1 MKRLLIFFLLVIP
14 FTILPETQVSVSLSS
29 TTSTIGEQITLKFI
43 IRTTV
48 RSDSIR
54 ISHSKQD
61 FDFIKEEDL
70 KVDRGEDFVTF
81 EKNYRISFFKTGD
94 FSAGPFDID
103 LMNGDTIV
111 ENLVS
116 NTIPVNIRSVL
127 EENDKDIRPLRE
139 LLEIK
144 GNPFYILKYILILLT
159 AAGIILLI
167 IYLLRRKRGTES
179 GTETPLLP
187 PDLEFLGKIDSLWRT
202 DMLKTGKVKRFFLT
216 LTEAY
221 KLFMTRSYMFNAEDL
236 TTHEIINYLKIY
248 EQDEKIK
255 SNFEEVFLMSDL
267 AKFAKYKPSEIE
279 VDKIRKDL
287 TKIAEIA
294 GMRREKKE
302 EEEKIASL

>member
-1 MKRLLIFFLLVIP
+1 MKRLLIIFLL
-14 FTILPETQVSVSLSS
+14 ILPFSILSETQVSVSLSS

-43 IRTTV
+43 VRTSGQ
-48 RSDSIR
+48 SDSIR
-54 ISHSKQD
+54 ISQGTQD
-61 FDFIKEEDL
+61 FEFIKEEDL
-70 KVDRGEDFVTF
+70 KVNRVEDFVTF
-81 EKNYRISFFKTGD
+81 EKNFRISFFKTGD
-94 FSAGPFDID
+94 FSAGPFDIA
-103 LMNGDTIV
+103 LMNGDTVV
-111 ENLVS
+111 EDLVS

-139 LLEIK
+139 LSEIK
-144 GNPFYILKYILILLT
+144 GNPFYILKYVLILLA
-159 AAGIILLI
+159 AAGIILLV

-179 GTETPLLP
+179 GTETPQLP
-187 PDLEFLGKIDSLWRT
+187 PDLEFLRKIDSLWRT

-221 KLFMTRSYMFNAEDL
+221 KLFMTRSYIFNAEDL
-236 TTHEIINYLKIY
+236 TTHEIINYLKKY

-267 AKFAKYKPSEIE
+267 AKFAKYEPSEIE

-294 GMRREKKE
+294 GKRRERKE
-302 EEEKIASL
+302 EEEQSASL